1 MAVVAQLLGVRR
13 LRLRVV
19 GGGEPFPLSC
29 WLSSLYSFQAEP
41 TLVHACTGA
50 ILPLLPGMWSAAEEE
65 NLMRIHIVSMLQ
77 QVHEAAAGVLRPHFP
92 HPSLSLRFPWNWAVT
107 VRDIASRVTCSAAV

>member
-50 ILPLLPGMWSAAEEE
+50 ILPLLPGMWAAAEEE

-77 QVHEAAAGVLRPHFP
+77 QVQEAAGVHHPHFP
-92 HPSLSLRFPWNWAVT
+92 IPH
-107 VRDIASRVTCSAAV
+107 SRSGFLGSVQ